1 VSKILIVDDEP
12 ALADAVG
19 YALRKEGF
27 ETDAAGDGDQALDV
41 ALGGSYDLVLLDLNL
56 PGLSGVEVCRRL
68 RAESTVPIIMLT
80 ARDAELDL
88 VLGLEVGADD
98 YVTKPFSMAELVGR
112 VRATIRRRELDR
124 DDVQTIMRV
133 GDLEIDPVRHEVV
146 VAGRTIA
153 LTASEFKLL
162 ARLAEHPDR
171 VFTRRE
177 LMQHLWDSDY
187 VGDERACDSHMANL
201 RKKIERDPARPERLL
216 SVRGVGYKLTHVSTS
231 PQDL

>member
-1 VSKILIVDDEP
+1 LSKILIVDDEP
-12 ALADAVG
+12 ALADAVS

-27 ETDAAGDGDQALDV
+27 ETQAVGDGDQALDA
-41 ALGGSYDLVLLDLNL
+41 ALKGAYDLVLLDLNL

-124 DDVQTIMRV
+124 DDVQAIRKV
-133 GDLEIDPVRHEVV
+133 GDLEINRVRHEVA
-146 VAGRTIA
+146 VAGRTIT

-216 SVRGVGYKLTHVSTS
+216 SVRGVGYKLTNVSAS

>member
-1 VSKILIVDDEP
+1 MSKILIVDDEP

-27 ETDAAGDGDQALDV
+27 EAQAVGDGDQALDA
-41 ALGGSYDLVLLDLNL
+41 ALKGSYDLVLLDLNL

-124 DDVQTIMRV
+124 DDVQTIRKV
-133 GDLEIDPVRHEVV
+133 GDLEIDPVRHEVA
-146 VAGRTIA
+146 VAGRTIT

-216 SVRGVGYKLTHVSTS
+216 SVRGVGYKLTNVSAS
-231 PQDL
+231 PQDF

>member
-1 VSKILIVDDEP
+1 LNKVLIVDDEP

-19 YALRKEGF
+19 YALRTEGF
-27 ETDAAGDGDQALDV
+27 ETDAVEDGEQALEA
-41 ALGGSYDLVLLDLNL
+41 ALNGLYDLVLLDLNL
-56 PGLSGVEVCRRL
+56 PGVSGVEVCRRL
-68 RAESTVPIIMLT
+68 RAESRVPIIMLT

-112 VRATIRRRELDR
+112 VRATIRRSDLDR
-124 DDVQTIMRV
+124 DKVEARTV
-133 GDLEIDPVRHEVV
+133 GGLEIDAVRHEVV
-146 VAGRTIA
+146 VEGQKIG
-153 LTASEFKLL
+153 LTPSEFKLL

-177 LMQHLWDSDY
+177 LMQHLWDTEY

-201 RKKIERDPARPERLL
+201 RKKIERDPARPERLR
-216 SVRGVGYKLTHVSTS
+216 SVRGIGYKLTAV
-231 PQDL
+231 

>member
-216 SVRGVGYKLTHVSTS
+216 SVRGVGYKLTNVSAS

>member
-1 VSKILIVDDEP
+1 LSRILIVDDEP

-19 YALRKEGF
+19 YALRAEGF
-27 ETDAAGDGDQALDV
+27 ETDAVEDGEDALNA
-41 ALGGSYDLVLLDLNL
+41 ALNGSYDLVLLDLNL

-68 RAESTVPIIMLT
+68 RAESSVPIIMLT
-80 ARDAELDL
+80 ARDSELDL

-112 VRATIRRRELDR
+112 VRATMRRWRLDR
-124 DDVQTIMRV
+124 DDGQTIKNV
-133 GDLEIDPVRHEVV
+133 GDLEIDAARHEVV
-146 VAGRTIA
+146 VEGRTIA
-153 LTASEFKLL
+153 LTSSEFKLL
-162 ARLAEHPDR
+162 ARLAEHPGR

-187 VGDERACDSHMANL
+187 VGDERACDSHVANL

-216 SVRGVGYKLTHVSTS
+216 SVRGVGYKLTAV
-231 PQDL
+231 

>member
-1 VSKILIVDDEP
+1 LSRILIVDDEP

-19 YALRKEGF
+19 YALRAEGF
-27 ETDAAGDGDQALDV
+27 ETDAVEDGEDALDA
-41 ALGGSYDLVLLDLNL
+41 ALNRSYDLVLLDLNL

-68 RAESTVPIIMLT
+68 RAESSVPIIMLT

-98 YVTKPFSMAELVGR
+98 YVTKPFSMVELVGR
-112 VRATIRRRELDR
+112 VRATMRRRQLDR
-124 DDVQTIMRV
+124 DDGQTIRKV
-133 GDLEIDPVRHEVV
+133 GDLEIDAARHEVV
-146 VAGRTIA
+146 VEGRTIA
-153 LTASEFKLL
+153 LTSSEFRLL

-216 SVRGVGYKLTHVSTS
+216 SVRGVGYKLTAV
-231 PQDL
+231 

>member
-1 VSKILIVDDEP
+1 LSRILIVDDEP

-19 YALRKEGF
+19 YALRTEGF
-27 ETDAAGDGDQALDV
+27 ETHAVGDGEEALDAAVNGPYDV
-41 ALGGSYDLVLLDLNL
+41 VVLDLNL

-68 RAESTVPIIMLT
+68 RAQSSVPIIMLT

-98 YVTKPFSMAELVGR
+98 YVTKPFSMTELVGR
-112 VRATIRRRELDR
+112 VRAMIRRRDLDR
-124 DDVQTIMRV
+124 NDVRGLRKV
-133 GDLEIDPVRHEVV
+133 GDLEVDAVRHAVV
-146 VAGRTIA
+146 VAGRNVS
-153 LTASEFKLL
+153 LTPSEFKLL

-201 RKKIERDPARPERLL
+201 RRKIERDPAKPERLL
-216 SVRGVGYKLTHVSTS
+216 SVRGIGYKLAAV
-231 PQDL
+231 

>member
-1 VSKILIVDDEP
+1 LSKILIVDDEP
-12 ALADAVG
+12 ALADAVS

-27 ETDAAGDGDQALDV
+27 ETQAVGDGDQALDA
-41 ALGGSYDLVLLDLNL
+41 ALKGSYDLVLLDLNL

-124 DDVQTIMRV
+124 DHVQSIRKV

-146 VAGRTIA
+146 VAGKAIT

-216 SVRGVGYKLTHVSTS
+216 SVRGVGYKLTNVSAS

>member
-1 VSKILIVDDEP
+1 LSKILIVDDEP

-27 ETDAAGDGDQALDV
+27 ETQAMGDGVQALDA
-41 ALGGSYDLVLLDLNL
+41 ALKGSYDLVLLDLNL

-112 VRATIRRRELDR
+112 VRAAIRRRELDR
-124 DDVQTIMRV
+124 DDVQTIRKV
-133 GDLEIDPVRHEVV
+133 GDLEIDPIRHEVI
-146 VAGRTIA
+146 VAGRTIT

-201 RKKIERDPARPERLL
+201 RKKVERDPARPERLL
-216 SVRGVGYKLTHVSTS
+216 SVRGVGYKLTNVSTS
-231 PQDL
+231 S

>member
-1 VSKILIVDDEP
+1 VSRLLIVDDEP
-12 ALADAVG
+12 ALVDAVS

-27 ETDAAGDGDQALDV
+27 ETDAVGDGEAALD
-41 ALGGSYDLVLLDLNL
+41 AARNGSYDLVLLDLNL

-68 RAESTVPIIMLT
+68 RAESRVPIIMLT

-112 VRATIRRRELDR
+112 VRATLRRRELDR
-124 DDVQTIMRV
+124 DDSNSRLKV
-133 GDLEIDPVRHEVV
+133 GELEVDAVRHEVMV
-146 VAGRTIA
+146 DGRTIG

-162 ARLAEHPDR
+162 VRLAEHPER

-177 LMQHLWDSDY
+177 LMQYLWDSDY
-187 VGDERACDSHMANL
+187 VGDERACDSHVANL

-216 SVRGVGYKLTHVSTS
+216 SVRGVGYKLIAV
-231 PQDL
+231 